1 MMSLRLYMSGS
12 ITEVTKSAL
21 CLPSCPNCCSI
32 NSGVFQSHSTCKNQL
47 HSLLCFA
54 DRNLGF
60 KISLHCPCCTFV
72 PSNNY
77 IIPNKSEE
85 LEARFAG
92 NDRKN
97 PQLFEMLWHSLIEEG
112 NKICFCLLRGIQLI
126 ENLLIRES

>member
-1 MMSLRLYMSGS
+1 MSGS

-21 CLPSCPNCCSI
+21 CLHSCPSSSSI
-32 NSGVFQSHSTCKNQL
+32 NSGVFQNHSVCKNQL

-92 NDRKN
+92 NQRKKN
-97 PQLFEMLWHSLIEEG
+97 KQNFSFFKMLWYALIEEG
-112 NKICFCLLRGIQLI
+112 NKKLFLPPKWH
-126 ENLLIRES
+126 SAD